1 MVDYAWWM
9 MSPVQLVV
17 IAGPAGSGKS
27 SLANALAHEL
37 MVTHLDFDTVN
48 TELVLRER
56 AENPHM
62 FEPDLLEK
70 IKGERYLGLARAI
83 RECTEPTVI
92 ASAPFTQHSQ
102 DAQLWDQWVQACG
115 PVHSV
120 EFFWLDLDPEI
131 RRLRILERGSS
142 RDARKS
148 HLVLEPAALPV
159 FPHQLVDA
167 GAPTAAQLKV
177 VRDRIM

>member
-1 MVDYAWWM
+1 

-27 SLANALAHEL
+27 TLANALAHEL
-37 MVTHLDFDTVN
+37 NAPHLDFDTVN

-62 FEPDLLEK
+62 SEPDLLEK
-70 IKGERYLGLARAI
+70 IKGERYRGLAQAI
-83 RECTEPTVI
+83 RESSEPTVI
-92 ASAPFTQHSQ
+92 ASGPFSQHSQ
-102 DAQLWDQWVQACG
+102 DAQLWNQWVQACG
-115 PVHSV
+115 RVHSV

-142 RDARKS
+142 RDALIVDSHS
-148 HLVLEPAALPV
+148 HLEPVALPV
-159 FPHQLVDA
+159 FPHHPVDA
-167 GAPTAAQLKV
+167 STPMAVQLKV